1 MKNFRILLLSFLLAA
16 ALPGLAQSSSTPSP
30 APTPAAS
37 GSPAPEPQ
45 TSRPSANT
53 KLEIEPVKPDAPHRL
68 TAQEKEDLLS
78 SVDEV
83 LRFASRDT
91 LLPIKH
97 SVKKAVISR
106 DEVEKYL
113 DQKFKDDI
121 DRIRFERSELVL
133 KKFGLLPRT
142 FELHSFM
149 IKLLAEQV
157 AGFYNEKSKTMN
169 LLDWVEL
176 DSQRPVMAH
185 ELTHALQDQS
195 YDLAKM
201 SKREEEIEKRGLED
215 LDSLI
220 KEDEEST
227 CRTAVLEGQAMIVLV
242 DYVLAPAGKS
252 VEDSPTIVDVMGAS
266 MEKSMDSPV
275 FDSAPLL
282 LQEELSF
289 PYRQGMTF
297 IRDLLVAGGKK
308 LAYSGVLDHM
318 PMTTREI
325 MEPKEYLAGRHVP
338 PLLLPD
344 LSFLK
349 KDYEPYDAGAV
360 GEFDVTILLK
370 VYGHEAAAKRL
381 SQEWRGGSYYA
392 AGRKGAKPADRNS
405 SGHVGLFYVSK
416 WSNEAAAQEF
426 AKLYAGALP
435 KRYNDL
441 QHAPADSAKPGL
453 DQYSSSDGPIFIQQ
467 TGNVVV
473 AVESFDPQTAGKLIQ
488 AGLKQGQDGS
498 QSGTSQET
506 R

>member
-1 MKNFRILLLSFLLAA
+1 
-16 ALPGLAQSSSTPSP
+16 
-30 APTPAAS
+30 
-37 GSPAPEPQ
+37 
-45 TSRPSANT
+45 
-53 KLEIEPVKPDAPHRL
+53 
-68 TAQEKEDLLS
+68 
-78 SVDEV
+78 
-83 LRFASRDT
+83 
-91 LLPIKH
+91 
-97 SVKKAVISR
+97 
-106 DEVEKYL
+106 
-113 DQKFKDDI
+113 
-121 DRIRFERSELVL
+121 
-133 KKFGLLPRT
+133 
-142 FELHSFM
+142 M

-176 DSQRPVMAH
+176 DSQKPVMAH

-201 SKREEEIEKRGLED
+201 SKREEEIEKRGLDD
-215 LDSLI
+215 LDALI

-242 DYVLAPAGKS
+242 DYVLAPSRKS
-252 VEDSPTIVDVMGAS
+252 VEDSPKIVDLMGAS

-289 PYRQGMTF
+289 PYRQGMMF

-308 LAYSGVLDHM
+308 MAYSGVLDHM
-318 PMTTREI
+318 PTTTREI
-325 MEPKEYLAGRHVP
+325 MEPKEYLAGHHVP

-349 KDYEPYDAGAV
+349 KEYEPYDAGAV

-392 AGRKGAKPADRNS
+392 AGRKGVKPADRNS
-405 SGHVGLFYVSK
+405 SSHVGLFYTSK
-416 WSNEAAAQEF
+416 WSSEAAAQEF

-441 QHAPADSAKPGL
+441 QHTPADPSKPGL

-467 TGNVVV
+467 TDNVVV

-488 AGLKQGQDGS
+488 AGLKQGQDNS
-498 QSGTSQET
+498 QSGTSKEA